1 MKKLALALVAAV
13 SLLAAV
19 PASAQM
25 DRGMRADG
33 VANTLL
39 DSNAQMMMRRDR
51 RMGMRER
58 MRRPMM
64 MKRNMYRGRPMR
76 RGMRPGMMMR

>member
-13 SLLAAV
+13 SLLAAL

-51 RMGMRER
+51 RMGMR
-58 MRRPMM
+58 RPMM

-76 RGMRPGMMMR
+76 RGMRPRMMMR